1 MNYIKLRK
9 NNLCVENISAQQLV
23 RKYKTP
29 FYCYSLAQLKN
40 NYHALNEAFR
50 AVKPMICFS
59 VKSNSNLYLL
69 KELKKIGSGAD
80 VVSVGELL
88 KVIKAGISPKK
99 IVFSGIGKTEEEIKI
114 AIKKKVLLINVE
126 SESEL
131 NLINKMSKKISRKI
145 SIGIRLNPN
154 VTGKTHQKISTGGKD
169 EKFGLVYKDFINLC
183 KKINKMRNLNLKGIS
198 VHIGSQITSVE
209 PFKKVLAI
217 INKIINKTKINFEFI
232 DLGGGMGIS
241 YSKKEKQI
249 NLKKYAKLVSKFL
262 KNKDSKI
269 IFEPG
274 RFIIGNS
281 GILIAK
287 IIYIKK
293 SNNKNFIILDAGMNN
308 LMRPA
313 LYNAHHEIVPL
324 KKAGKFLRGNLK
336 FVGPVCESS
345 DQFSD
350 KKKFSKIR
358 EGDYV
363 ALLNAGAYGMSLS
376 SNYNTRPTIAE
387 VVVNGSKHKMIRKR
401 QSLENLINN

>member
-40 NYHALNEAFR
+40 NYHALSEAFR
-50 AVKPMICFS
+50 AIKPMICFS

-88 KVIKAGISPKK
+88 KAIKAGISPKK
-99 IVFSGIGKTEEEIKI
+99 IVFSGIGKTEEEIKM

-217 INKIINKTKINFEFI
+217 INKIIKKTKINFEFI

-262 KNKDSKI
+262 KSKDSKI

-274 RFIIGNS
+274 RFIIGNA

-345 DQFSD
+345 DKFSD
-350 KKKFSKIR
+350 KKNFSNIR
-358 EGDYV
+358 EGEYV
-363 ALLNAGAYGMSLS
+363 ALLNVGAYGMSLS

-387 VVVNGSKHKMIRKR
+387 VMVKGSKDKVIRKR
-401 QSLENLINN
+401 QTLESLVNN

>member
-1 MNYIKLRK
+1 MCWNVLALSLTK
-9 NNLCVENISAQQLV
+9 
-23 RKYKTP
+23 KYKTP
-29 FYCYSLAQLKN
+29 FYCYSLSQIKN
-40 NYHALNEAFR
+40 NYYNFSNAFKT
-50 AVKPMICFS
+50 VKPIICFS
-59 VKSNSNLYLL
+59 VKSNSNISIL

-80 VVSVGELL
+80 VVSIGELL
-88 KVIKAGISPKK
+88 KAIKAGINPKK
-99 IVFSGIGKTEEEIKI
+99 IVFSGIGKTEEEIKM
-114 AIKKKVLLINVE
+114 ATKKKVLLINIE

-131 NLINKMSKKISRKI
+131 NLIDKISKKISRKI

-154 VTGKTHQKISTGGKD
+154 VVGKTHKKISTGGKN
-169 EKFGLVYKDFINLC
+169 EKFGLIYKDFISLC
-183 KKINKMRNLNLKGIS
+183 KKINKMKNIHLKGLS

-209 PFKKVLAI
+209 PFKKVLTEF
-217 INKIINKTKINFEFI
+217 NKIINKTKINFEFI

-249 NLKKYAKLVSKFL
+249 NLKKYAKVVNKFL
-262 KNKDSKI
+262 KNKDTKI

-274 RFIIGNS
+274 RFIIGNA
-281 GILIAK
+281 GILITK

-293 SNNKNFIILDAGMNN
+293 SNSKNFIILDAGMNN

-324 KKAGKFLRGNLK
+324 KKTGKFFKGDLK

-345 DQFSD
+345 DKFSD
-350 KKKFSKIR
+350 KKTFPKIK
-358 EGDYV
+358 EGEYT
-363 ALLNAGAYGMSLS
+363 ALLNVGAYGMSLS

-387 VVVNGSKHKMIRKR
+387 VMVNGSKHKIIRKR

>member
-40 NYHALNEAFR
+40 NYHALSEAFR
-50 AVKPMICFS
+50 AIKPMICFS

-88 KVIKAGISPKK
+88 KAIKAGISPKK
-99 IVFSGIGKTEEEIKI
+99 IVFSGIGKTEEEIKM

-131 NLINKMSKKISRKI
+131 NLINKISKKISRKI

-217 INKIINKTKINFEFI
+217 INKIIKKTKINFEFI

-262 KNKDSKI
+262 KSKDSKI

-345 DQFSD
+345 DKFSD
-350 KKKFSKIR
+350 KKNFSKIK
-358 EGDYV
+358 EGEYV
-363 ALLNAGAYGMSLS
+363 ALLNLGAYGMSLS